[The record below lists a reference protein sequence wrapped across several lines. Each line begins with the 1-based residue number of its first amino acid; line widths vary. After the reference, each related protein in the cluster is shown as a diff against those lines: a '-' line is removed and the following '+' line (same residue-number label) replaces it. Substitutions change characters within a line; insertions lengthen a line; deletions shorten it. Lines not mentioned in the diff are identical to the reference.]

1 MVARAR
7 QAVVRA
13 VVGGEA
19 VASASAAREPAA
31 TTVAARAHPASTP
44 TGPRP
49 SRRVGHRDGQGH
61 HVRDSATTPPAKQW
75 GGWGGVCDAP
85 CIPTH
90 QRGTGRGCWDRGVPN
105 NLPGPGDYAQPHV
118 PSPRRGA
125 SPTHPHQP
133 PASPLMPLPLPPPP
147 AQPSSK
153 SCHLRYRLNLTC
165 QRHNQAAAQ
174 QRAIVRAA
182 SRVQKGGGWRGA
194 ASLPVSGC
202 ITVSRNAS
210 GPTRRGKRPSRSQA
224 STCLG

>member
-1 MVARAR
+1 MVVARAR

-13 VVGGEA
+13 VAGGEA

-90 QRGTGRGCWDRGVPN
+90 QRGTGRGCWDRGN
-105 NLPGPGDYAQPHV
+105 TLFLQA
-118 PSPRRGA
+118 RETTR
-125 SPTHPHQP
+125 SPTS
-133 PASPLMPLPLPPPP
+133 PAL
-147 AQPSSK
+147 
-153 SCHLRYRLNLTC
+153 
-165 QRHNQAAAQ
+165 
-174 QRAIVRAA
+174 
-182 SRVQKGGGWRGA
+182 GA
-194 ASLPVSGC
+194 APRLR
-202 ITVSRNAS
+202 T
-210 GPTRRGKRPSRSQA
+210 PTNHLHRP
-224 STCLG
+224 